1 MVNHEDKV
9 NMPGTQWAVSVSVD
23 VGTGVVVGRLE
34 LAFERGSSKKVRRRH
49 WAVQLEDWLERGF
62 PCVTGI

>member
-23 VGTGVVVGRLE
+23 VGTRVVVGRLE
-34 LAFERGSSKKVRRRH
+34 LAFERGSSKKVRRGH
-49 WAVQLEDWLERGF
+49 WAVQLED
-62 PCVTGI
+62 